1 MGRDEVLGSREV
13 LGIAAIDGA
22 LLREAHMD
30 PRNES
35 RIIATIRRVRE
46 SAVLLRGLFPNHVE
60 CFFVSAK
67 PEEDRMS
74 HLAVRGPLGEF
85 HLAD

>member
-22 LLREAHMD
+22 FWREAHMD

-35 RIIATIRRVRE
+35 RIIATIRRLRE
-46 SAVLLRGLFPNHVE
+46 SAD
-60 CFFVSAK
+60 C
-67 PEEDRMS
+67 
-74 HLAVRGPLGEF
+74 
-85 HLAD
+85 